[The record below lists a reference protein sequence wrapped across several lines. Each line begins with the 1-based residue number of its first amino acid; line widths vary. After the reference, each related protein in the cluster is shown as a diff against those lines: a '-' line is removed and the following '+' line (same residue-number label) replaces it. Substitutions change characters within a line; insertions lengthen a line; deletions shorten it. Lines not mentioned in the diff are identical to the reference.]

1 MYMGMSPEHNY
12 DVPLVLNLDTGY
24 IRPQWNV
31 VFDDWFTTVSS
42 KSDELPDFTSEE
54 WSQLFTDNTYH
65 FPHDNPS
72 DELEEEDLGINI
84 YRQAQQQAIATSVA
98 APQQSTTT
106 SSSTTTNPIVT
117 TSNAQTPATPSMAPV
132 VASTPQVT
140 PTSVTPVN
148 SAPTTPIYQPSHH
161 VQNVQVMTPYRPT
174 PTPTTNTPIA
184 STTALVPT
192 PSPKRSQN
200 KWNVVEGRSKRNRTQ
215 PSKFTYGVSGK
226 AVYLT
231 KHPIIY
237 DRTFNRE
244 PPVDSIIDE
253 HLISQCAVYF
263 NLCGN
268 EGTFN
273 IPAKQDTIAYLA
285 RIDEMTPTQFNY
297 IFKAAKNKNPDIL
310 TYDETLLDTKHLKDW
325 MEAAFKEIK
334 QLEDKECWE
343 ECLKSEVPSGEKIVP
358 CKWVFRYKR
367 NPAGQVIKCKAR
379 ICLRGDLMT
388 GDEESYAPVSS
399 WSSIRVFLVLSMM
412 LNWVTISVDWNNAFI
427 QAKLKEP
434 MYMSTPRGFYNQ
446 YGKNGCLRL
455 RKSLYGSRYAPRNW
469 YLHLRQGLISLGL
482 KECPHDKCLFYRA
495 GLLMVLYVDDAGIA
509 AATEKEVH
517 DFIQELRDIG
527 FDLDIEGKFAEYL
540 GVGIEECPDGTR
552 IMTQKGLI
560 DKIIKSTKM
569 QECNPTWTPSPQA
582 ALGSDPDGEP
592 HDENEWKYAS
602 IVGMLLYVS
611 NNTRPDIT
619 FAVSQVARFTA
630 APKKSHA
637 KAIRTIVRYLAKTK
651 DKGIIVK
658 PNGTYDLETWVDAD
672 FAGLHGREPPD
683 DRNNVRSRMGY
694 IITFGGI
701 PLIWRSQLIS
711 EICNSTLH
719 AEYVAL
725 ANALRTLIPIRALL
739 KDTLEFFDIKSKS
752 PMLFSKVW
760 EDNNGALSL
769 ATTQKPTTRTKYF
782 DVKLHFFWSYV
793 YNEECNPDGWLHLD
807 KCSTDLMNAD
817 YLTKGLGRQK
827 FEENRRRTQ
836 GW

>member
-1 MYMGMSPEHNY
+1 
-12 DVPLVLNLDTGY
+12 
-24 IRPQWNV
+24 
-31 VFDDWFTTVSS
+31 
-42 KSDELPDFTSEE
+42 
-54 WSQLFTDNTYH
+54 
-65 FPHDNPS
+65 
-72 DELEEEDLGINI
+72 
-84 YRQAQQQAIATSVA
+84 
-98 APQQSTTT
+98 
-106 SSSTTTNPIVT
+106 
-117 TSNAQTPATPSMAPV
+117 
-132 VASTPQVT
+132 
-140 PTSVTPVN
+140 
-148 SAPTTPIYQPSHH
+148 
-161 VQNVQVMTPYRPT
+161 
-174 PTPTTNTPIA
+174 
-184 STTALVPT
+184 
-192 PSPKRSQN
+192 
-200 KWNVVEGRSKRNRTQ
+200 
-215 PSKFTYGVSGK
+215 
-226 AVYLT
+226 
-231 KHPIIY
+231 
-237 DRTFNRE
+237 
-244 PPVDSIIDE
+244 
-253 HLISQCAVYF
+253 
-263 NLCGN
+263 
-268 EGTFN
+268 
-273 IPAKQDTIAYLA
+273 
-285 RIDEMTPTQFNY
+285 
-297 IFKAAKNKNPDIL
+297 
-310 TYDETLLDTKHLKDW
+310 
-325 MEAAFKEIK
+325 
-334 QLEDKECWE
+334 
-343 ECLKSEVPSGEKIVP
+343 
-358 CKWVFRYKR
+358 
-367 NPAGQVIKCKAR
+367 
-379 ICLRGDLMT
+379 
-388 GDEESYAPVSS
+388 
-399 WSSIRVFLVLSMM
+399 
-412 LNWVTISVDWNNAFI
+412 
-427 QAKLKEP
+427 
-434 MYMSTPRGFYNQ
+434 MSTPRGFCNK

-560 DKIIKSTKM
+560 NKIIKSTKM
-569 QECNPTWTPSPQA
+569 QECNPTGTPSPQV

-630 APKKSHA
+630 KPKKSHA

-739 KDTLEFFDIKSKS
+739 KDALEFFDIKSKS

>member
-1 MYMGMSPEHNY
+1 MLGRMSQERSAFWRKDRTMQMGVQIQTQSCRTSY
-12 DVPLVLNLDTGY
+12 QV
-24 IRPQWNV
+24 Q
-31 VFDDWFTTVSS
+31 SS
-42 KSDELPDFTSEE
+42 HL
-54 WSQLFTDNTYH
+54 
-65 FPHDNPS
+65 
-72 DELEEEDLGINI
+72 
-84 YRQAQQQAIATSVA
+84 
-98 APQQSTTT
+98 
-106 SSSTTTNPIVT
+106 SSW
-117 TSNAQTPATPSMAPV
+117 
-132 VASTPQVT
+132 
-140 PTSVTPVN
+140 
-148 SAPTTPIYQPSHH
+148 
-161 VQNVQVMTPYRPT
+161 
-174 PTPTTNTPIA
+174 
-184 STTALVPT
+184 
-192 PSPKRSQN
+192 RS
-200 KWNVVEGRSKRNRTQ
+200 
-215 PSKFTYGVSGK
+215 
-226 AVYLT
+226 
-231 KHPIIY
+231 Y
-237 DRTFNRE
+237 DRRRRE
-244 PPVDSIIDE
+244 
-253 HLISQCAVYF
+253 
-263 NLCGN
+263 LCTG
-268 EGTFN
+268 E
-273 IPAKQDTIAYLA
+273 
-285 RIDEMTPTQFNY
+285 
-297 IFKAAKNKNPDIL
+297 
-310 TYDETLLDTKHLKDW
+310 
-325 MEAAFKEIK
+325 
-334 QLEDKECWE
+334 QLEQHSC
-343 ECLKSEVPSGEKIVP
+343 VPS
-358 CKWVFRYKR
+358 
-367 NPAGQVIKCKAR
+367 
-379 ICLRGDLMT
+379 
-388 GDEESYAPVSS
+388 
-399 WSSIRVFLVLSMM
+399 SI
-412 LNWVTISVDWNNAFI
+412 DD
-427 QAKLKEP
+427 AKLGNHF
-434 MYMSTPRGFYNQ
+434 S
-446 YGKNGCLRL
+446 RL
-455 RKSLYGSRYAPRNW
+455 EQRIHSS
-469 YLHLRQGLISLGL
+469 
-482 KECPHDKCLFYRA
+482 
-495 GLLMVLYVDDAGIA
+495 
-509 AATEKEVH
+509 
-517 DFIQELRDIG
+517 G

-769 ATTQKPTTRTKYF
+769 ATTQKPTTHTKYF